1 VEGRPSYDDLF
12 DAHARRLHRLCRLLL
27 SDRQEAE
34 EVVQEVFLKLHKA
47 QNEGA
52 EPLSWGAWLTRVA
65 VNLCHDRRRAG
76 WWPPLAVSHRSHRR
90 YAPDRARAEPE
101 EAAVGEENVAKDLTA
116 FRRLSDRQREVF
128 RPPSPRGWTT
138 EEVAAALGLRREA

>member
-1 VEGRPSYDDLF
+1 MEGRPSYDDLF

-27 SDRQEAE
+27 SSDRQEAE

-76 WWPPLAVSHRSHRR
+76 WWPRWRYRTDRIDDMPLI
-90 YAPDRARAEPE
+90 AREPNPE
-101 EAAVGEENVAKDLTA
+101 EAAVGEETL
-116 FRRLSDRQREVF
+116 RRID
-128 RPPSPRGWTT
+128 
-138 EEVAAALGLRREA
+138 AAL